1 MQFEQPIITMKLAQ
15 QISQAMSD
23 VDLSQHTPMMQQYL
37 SIKADHPNTLLFYRM
52 GDFYELFYDD
62 AKHAANLL
70 DLTLTHRGK
79 SNGTAIPMAGVPYH
93 AAEGYLGKL
102 LKQGES
108 IAICEQTGDPNTSK
122 GPVKREVVRILT
134 PGTVTDEAL
143 LEQHRDNIL
152 AAMYQQDNH
161 LGLATLDLSTGRFAL
176 TPLDSQ
182 DALISELERL
192 QPSELLLPEGVTITT
207 PQHCAITE
215 RPIWCFDRDM
225 AERLLCEQFKMHD
238 LSAFDIDAAPLG
250 LIAAG
255 ALLDYVKHTQ
265 RSALPHIQQL
275 YVEQPAES
283 LVIDGMSRRN
293 LEISV
298 NLSGGTTHTL
308 CELFDRTAT
317 TMGSRLLKRWFNQ
330 PLRDHQAV
338 LMRQQVIG
346 QMMEHHLVEDVH
358 ACLQE
363 IGDIE
368 RITSRIALGSARPRD
383 LAKLRDSL
391 AAIPRLKNHLAV
403 IKAPLCRRLMHE
415 LHEHPECVSLL
426 QNAIIDNPPVLIRD
440 GGVIATGYDSTLDE
454 LRDLSSNAS
463 GFLLELETRERERTQ
478 ISTLKVGYNRVHGY
492 YIEISKAQSD
502 QAPQEYIRRQTLKN
516 AERYITPELKGFED
530 KVLSSRERALAREK
544 ALYETLLTQLQQHLG
559 TLQICAQAV
568 ATVDV
573 LHGLSER
580 AIHLNLIA
588 PKLIN
593 ERCIQIEGGRHPV
606 VESVLEDSF
615 IPNNT
620 TLNDKHQLLMIT
632 GPNMGGKSTY
642 MRQTALITLLAHTGS
657 YVPATA
663 VTIGPVDRIF
673 TRIGAADDLAS
684 GRSTFMVEMTETAHI
699 LRHATPNSLV
709 LMDEVGR
716 GTSTFD
722 GLSLAWAAASH
733 LVTQCQAMTL
743 FATHYFELTQLAD
756 DFATVHNVHLSA
768 VEHGDDIVFLH
779 EVKQGPANQSYGI
792 QVAKLA
798 GVPRQVIEQAKTYL
812 YQLESQQAVQA
823 ISPQQ
828 TDLFAPAKPSLV
840 EAQLKQ
846 LDVDDLTPRQALE
859 ALYQLKGL
867 LE

>member
-1 MQFEQPIITMKLAQ
+1 
-15 QISQAMSD
+15 MSE
-23 VDLSQHTPMMQQYL
+23 VDLSQHTPMIQQYL
-37 SIKADHPNTLLFYRM
+37 SIKADYPNTLLFYRM
-52 GDFYELFYDD
+52 GDFYELFYND

-79 SNGTAIPMAGVPYH
+79 SNGAAIPMAGVPYH
-93 AAEGYLGKL
+93 AAESYLAKL

-108 IAICEQTGDPNTSK
+108 IAICEQIGDPKANK

-143 LEQHRDNIL
+143 LEQHQDNVL
-152 AAMYQQDNH
+152 AALYQQKNH
-161 LGLATLDLSTGRFAL
+161 FGLATLDLSSGRFVLTALSSHEAL
-176 TPLDSQ
+176 T
-182 DALISELERL
+182 SELARL
-192 QPSELLLPEGVTITT
+192 QPSELLLPEGLSIAAL
-207 PQHCAITE
+207 PPCAITE
-215 RPIWCFDRDM
+215 RPSWCFAADM
-225 AERLLCEQFKMHD
+225 AERLLCEQFKTHD
-238 LSAFDIDAAPLG
+238 LSAFDIDSAPLG

-265 RSALPHIQQL
+265 RSALLHIQHLQ
-275 YVEQPAES
+275 VEQPQAS
-283 LVIDGMSRRN
+283 LIIDSMSRRN

-298 NLSGGTTHTL
+298 NLSGITSHTL

-330 PLRDHQAV
+330 PLRDHQV
-338 LMRQQVIG
+338 ILMRQQVIG
-346 QMMEHHLVEDVH
+346 QLIARHLIEDVH
-358 ACLQE
+358 ECLQE

-391 AAIPRLKNHLAV
+391 AAVPRLKNHLA
-403 IKAPLCRRLMHE
+403 ILKAPLCRRLVHE
-415 LHEHPECVSLL
+415 LHEHPQCVSLL
-426 QNAIIDNPPVLIRD
+426 ERAIIDNPPVLIRD
-440 GGVIATGYDSTLDE
+440 GGVIASGYDETLDE
-454 LRDLSSNAS
+454 LRDLSNNAN
-463 GFLLELETRERERTQ
+463 GFLLELEAHERERTQ
-478 ISTLKVGYNRVHGY
+478 INTLKVGYNRVHGY
-492 YIEISKAQSD
+492 YIEISKAHSV
-502 QAPQEYIRRQTLKN
+502 QAPDDYIRRQTLKN

-544 ALYETLLTQLQQHLG
+544 ALYEELLIQLQQHLG

-568 ATVDV
+568 AVVDV
-573 LHGLSER
+573 LHSLAER
-580 AIHLNLIA
+580 ATSLNLT
-588 PKLIN
+588 PPQMVS
-593 ERCIQIEGGRHPV
+593 ERCIDIQAGRHPV

-620 TLNDKHQLLMIT
+620 KLNNQRQLMMIT

-642 MRQTALITLLAHTGS
+642 MRQSALITLLAHTGS

-663 VTIGPVDRIF
+663 AKIGPVDRIF

-722 GLSLAWAAASH
+722 GLSLAWAAASY
-733 LVTQCQAMTL
+733 LVTQCQAMCL
-743 FATHYFELTQLAD
+743 FATHYFELTQLVD
-756 DFATVHNVHLSA
+756 EFATVHNVHLSA

-779 EVKQGPANQSYGI
+779 EVKQGPASQSYGI

-798 GVPRQVIEQAKTYL
+798 GIPHQVIEQAKTYL
-812 YQLESQQAVQA
+812 HQLESQQAAQSASPLQA
-823 ISPQQ
+823 
-828 TDLFAPAKPSLV
+828 DLFAPVQANKV
-840 EAQLKQ
+840 EEQLAQL
-846 LDVDDLTPRQALE
+846 DIDELTARQALE
-859 ALYQLKGL
+859 VLYQLKGL
-867 LE
+867 LD